1 MSNVTVFIGDSVTDC
16 GRLIEPPFGDGYVF
30 NIAKSSRLTG
40 SIINV
45 GTSGHR
51 LIDLENRWNADVLAH
66 QPTLVSV
73 AIGIND
79 TWRRYDD
86 NDATSVEDFESRYR
100 RVLTA
105 TKAQGN
111 PELVLCE
118 PFMLEVRDEMN
129 NWREDLDSKI
139 AVVHKMAAEFGAKLV
154 PFDQHFK
161 AISNEMAMVELADD
175 GIHPSKLGHQIM
187 ADLWL
192 RTVGLQ
198 FSCQFIKRTNNL
210 IAVQIFLD
218 AIQILSECPQSIWR
232 IIWTNNDFFTHI
244 I

>member
-1 MSNVTVFIGDSVTDC
+1 MSQLTVFIGDSVTDC

-30 NIAKSSRLTG
+30 NIAQGGRLAG
-40 SIINV
+40 EIINV

-51 LIDLENRWNADVLAH
+51 LIDLENRWNTDVLAH
-66 QPTLVSV
+66 NPTLVSV

-86 NDATSVEDFESRYR
+86 NDPTSVEDFEERYR

-105 TKAQGN
+105 TKAHGN

-118 PFMLEVRDEMN
+118 PFLLEVRDEMN
-129 NWREDLDSKI
+129 TWREDLDPKI

-161 AISNEMAMVELADD
+161 AKSKELPMIELADD
-175 GIHPSKLGHQIM
+175 GIHPSKVGHQIM

-192 RTVGLQ
+192 RTVGL
-198 FSCQFIKRTNNL
+198 
-210 IAVQIFLD
+210 
-218 AIQILSECPQSIWR
+218 
-232 IIWTNNDFFTHI
+232 
-244 I
+244 

>member
-1 MSNVTVFIGDSVTDC
+1 MSQLTVFIGDSVTDC

-30 NIAKSSRLTG
+30 NIAQSARLAG
-40 SIINV
+40 EIINV

-51 LIDLENRWNADVLAH
+51 LVDLENRWNTDVLTH
-66 QPTLVSV
+66 NPTLVSV

-86 NDATSVEDFESRYR
+86 NDPTSVEDFEERYR

-105 TKAQGN
+105 TKAHGN
-111 PELVLCE
+111 PDLVLCE
-118 PFMLEVRDEMN
+118 PFLLEVRYEMKT
-129 NWREDLDSKI
+129 WREDLDPKI

-161 AISNEMAMVELADD
+161 AKSRELPMIELADD
-175 GIHPSKLGHQIM
+175 GIHPSKVGHQIM

-192 RTVGLQ
+192 RTVGL
-198 FSCQFIKRTNNL
+198 
-210 IAVQIFLD
+210 
-218 AIQILSECPQSIWR
+218 
-232 IIWTNNDFFTHI
+232 
-244 I
+244 

>member
-16 GRLIEPPFGDGYVF
+16 DRLIEPPLGDGYVF
-30 NIAKSSRLTG
+30 NIANSGRLSG

-51 LIDLENRWNADVLAH
+51 LIDLENRWNNDVLAH

-86 NDATSVEDFESRYR
+86 NDPTSVENFEERYR

-111 PELVLCE
+111 PQLVLCE
-118 PFMLEVRDEMN
+118 PFLLEVRDEMN
-129 NWREDLDSKI
+129 TWREDLNPKI
-139 AVVHKMAAEFGAKLV
+139 AVVHRMAAEFGAKLV

-161 AISNEMAMVELADD
+161 AISNEMAMSELADD

-192 RTVGLQ
+192 RTVGL
-198 FSCQFIKRTNNL
+198 
-210 IAVQIFLD
+210 
-218 AIQILSECPQSIWR
+218 
-232 IIWTNNDFFTHI
+232 
-244 I
+244 

>member
-1 MSNVTVFIGDSVTDC
+1 MPMSKVNVFIGDSVTDC
-16 GRLIEPPFGDGYVF
+16 GRLQEPPYGDGYVF
-30 NIAKSSRLTG
+30 KIASGARLTG
-40 SIINV
+40 EIINV

-51 LIDLENRWNADVLAH
+51 LVDLENRWNTDVLAH
-66 QPTLVSV
+66 KPTLVSV

-86 NDATSVEDFESRYR
+86 NDPTSVEAFEESYR

-118 PFMLEVRDEMN
+118 PFLLAVRDEMN
-129 NWREDLDSKI
+129 TWREDLDPKI
-139 AVVHKMAAEFGAKLV
+139 AVVHKLATEFNAKLV
-154 PFDQHFK
+154 PFDQRFNVLAK
-161 AISNEMAMVELADD
+161 EMSMSELAED

-192 RTVGLQ
+192 RTVGL
-198 FSCQFIKRTNNL
+198 
-210 IAVQIFLD
+210 
-218 AIQILSECPQSIWR
+218 
-232 IIWTNNDFFTHI
+232 
-244 I
+244 

>member
-1 MSNVTVFIGDSVTDC
+1 MPMSKVTVFIGDSVTDC
-16 GRLIEPPFGDGYVF
+16 GRLEEPPFGDGYVF
-30 NIAKSSRLTG
+30 SIANSTRFSG
-40 SIINV
+40 EIINV

-51 LIDLENRWNADVLAH
+51 LVDLENRWNTDVLAH

-86 NDATSVEDFESRYR
+86 NDPTSDEAFEDSYR

-118 PFMLEVRDEMN
+118 PFLLAVRDEMN
-129 NWREDLDSKI
+129 TWREDLDPKI
-139 AVVHKMAAEFGAKLV
+139 AVVHKLATEFNAKLV
-154 PFDQHFK
+154 PFDQRFNDL
-161 AISNEMAMVELADD
+161 AGEMSMSELAED

-192 RTVGLQ
+192 RTVGL
-198 FSCQFIKRTNNL
+198 
-210 IAVQIFLD
+210 
-218 AIQILSECPQSIWR
+218 
-232 IIWTNNDFFTHI
+232 
-244 I
+244 